1 MKIVQILEFLTFIAR
16 KVMFWKNN
24 KQNSKQGATKA
35 KDADNYEK

>member
-24 KQNSKQGATKA
+24 KQNSKQGATKGRE
-35 KDADNYEK
+35 ADDYEK